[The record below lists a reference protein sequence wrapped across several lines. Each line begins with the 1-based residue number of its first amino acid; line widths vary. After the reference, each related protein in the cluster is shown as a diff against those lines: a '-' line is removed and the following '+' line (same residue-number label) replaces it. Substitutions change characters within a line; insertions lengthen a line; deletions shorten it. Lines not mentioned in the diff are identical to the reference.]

1 MMPDKKMLD
10 QKNIIVTGSR
20 RGMGRQM
27 ITTFAENGA
36 NLFAHAR
43 TPDPEH
49 EEYCRELAS
58 RCHVNIIPI
67 YFDMSNEA
75 EIKEGIRKIRSEKV
89 DIDGLVN
96 NAGITYTALVQMTSI
111 DKLRELMDVNF
122 VAPYILCQYISKLM
136 VKNKKGSIVNI
147 SSSAALDGNPGMA
160 AYGASKAALI
170 CMTKALAAELGDD
183 NIRVNAICPGMT
195 ETDMIDNVKSEI
207 FEIQKKASFLKKLAK
222 PIDIANAAMMLLS
235 DYSEYVTGQVISV
248 DGGITQ
254 YQKR

>member
-1 MMPDKKMLD
+1 
-10 QKNIIVTGSR
+10 
-20 RGMGRQM
+20 
-27 ITTFAENGA
+27 
-36 NLFAHAR
+36 
-43 TPDPEH
+43 
-49 EEYCRELAS
+49 
-58 RCHVNIIPI
+58 
-67 YFDMSNEA
+67 
-75 EIKEGIRKIRSEKV
+75 
-89 DIDGLVN
+89 
-96 NAGITYTALVQMTSI
+96 MTSI

-170 CMTKALAAELGDD
+170 CMTKSLAAELGDD